1 MVQGGLD
8 LPLEPPPGS
17 SASEHAVKGASV
29 FLQRSTVPIV
39 FGWFSQSNICTIAEI
54 LFGTP

>member
-8 LPLEPPPGS
+8 HPLEPPPGS
-17 SASEHAVKGASV
+17 SASEHAVKGESM
-29 FLQRSTVPIV
+29 FLQRSEIPIV
-39 FGWFSQSNICTIAEI
+39 FGWLSQSNICTIATI